1 MNVQFANLQGKW
13 KLGGFQA
20 AAFASILKAHE
31 YQIYPQ
37 FSLLRKD
44 ALGLESEKTTHQVG

>member
-1 MNVQFANLQGKW
+1 MYSLQIFRESGNW
-13 KLGGFQA
+13 VGFQA
-20 AAFASILKAHE
+20 AAFAPILKAHE

-44 ALGLESEKTTHQVG
+44 ALVLESEKTTHQVG